1 MFVCISSLNKS
12 LINQSKSVKIFG
24 NLLTV
29 MNYFLDIRFQ
39 RLVLN
44 GQVFMWTRVDTSV
57 PQGSI
62 NLSFL
67 VLSIVLK

>member
-12 LINQSKSVKIFG
+12 LINQSKSVTIFG